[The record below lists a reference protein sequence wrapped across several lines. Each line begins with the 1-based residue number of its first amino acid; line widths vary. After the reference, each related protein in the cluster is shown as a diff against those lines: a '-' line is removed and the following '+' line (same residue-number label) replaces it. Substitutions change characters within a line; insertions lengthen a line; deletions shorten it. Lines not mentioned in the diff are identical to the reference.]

1 MTWHKYIVSPWTMGT
16 WTEQYYSIK
25 WGMTFPFE
33 TWLPVINWNQKYNE
47 KLWVKPYFYFIET
60 S

>member
-33 TWLPVINWNQKYNE
+33 TWLPEINWNQKWLKNNYE
-47 KLWVKPYFYFIET
+47 
-60 S
+60 